1 MVQAE
6 EARHFSQ
13 KSPRTS
19 GFALCTHKMILPFPN
34 ILACAFV
41 GLLDRTYLQSTEVKE
56 LEENT
61 MIGHGSEM
69 REWRTLL
76 EI

>member
-1 MVQAE
+1 
-6 EARHFSQ
+6 
-13 KSPRTS
+13 
-19 GFALCTHKMILPFPN
+19 MILPFPN